1 MKHDYLKSIALSF
14 LRLKLKSLLLVLL
27 IFLSLNLHAQNHNVN
42 FETKKITVEQAC
54 NAIQD
59 QLKMDVFYSNS
70 ELNAQKVINLPKTS
84 LSLTMLMNLIC
95 DGKYQ
100 FTIKNKIVT
109 IRILTR
115 PNQPPTIKRLMG
127 VVRDEEG
134 EPLPGAV
141 VRVKGVKDV
150 ATTGLDGRYDIRIP
164 HNIDKPLVTISFLG
178 MQPLEFVGDSDAS
191 LAVLKFSQNTLN
203 EVVITGFEV
212 TDRRKSTS
220 SIVSVGMDKLIEPA
234 SISVDNM
241 LRGKVAGMSVL
252 SQSSSVGA
260 APKIRIRGS
269 STLVGNREPLWVV
282 DGIVLEDPVP
292 IKPEE
297 LNSMDYVNLIGNAI
311 SGLNPEDIDRI
322 DVLKDASA
330 TALYG
335 TKAGNGVIVIT
346 TKRGKMGKPAVRY
359 TANMTISGRPEMKDM
374 YRMNSEQRINLSEDM
389 HNMGIPTSITSYG
402 VGYEGLLNQ
411 LQLGQIS
418 HDEFALGVK
427 KLKELNTD
435 WYDLLFRNGLSQNH
449 TVSVS
454 GANEIINYYTSIGFS
469 DIVGSSLNEKGNRY
483 TGSAK
488 IDLNLSKKLK
498 VGVKLDISNND
509 NERPHSSIDLNS
521 YAYKTS
527 RAITPYED
535 DGSMMRYN
543 AASGGLPGSGYFTYN
558 VFDELANSG
567 QTNKTLSMLSSL
579 NLTYKFNDD
588 LRLEA
593 IGSYNKSSTN
603 SESYASESSYYV
615 SKNYRKFEG
624 PLPPNANTMSS
635 FVQKSGVLIPYGGIL
650 TGNNYN
656 NTTLTGR
663 GQLTYNHKF
672 GDHFVN
678 FMAGSEVRSNTY
690 IGNSYS
696 ALGYYPE
703 RGLSTATIDP
713 GIWLGYANLLQ
724 TSQPMFTNRRSNSVS
739 FFASTSYTYD
749 NRYTANVNVRA
760 DASNKLGQSK
770 ESMFLPIWSMSG
782 RWNIDQERFMKRIK
796 WISGLSLRFSWGTQG
811 NVTDAHN
818 PNMITK
824 FGKFDDKA
832 QEQTLSIVSLPNKGL
847 KWEKNTNTNL
857 GTDLSLFNSRL
868 NVSAEYYYKKGTDQ
882 LIAAPIDPTNG
893 ANTMMINYGNLIN
906 EGWEIAVS
914 AMPVKTKNFAWNVTF
929 NTGKNKNKVTNA
941 GLGTGSYS
949 GDQAQYK
956 LNQNMLDAYL
966 NGSIIESGKSLNS
979 FYSYRFAGLDSN
991 GYPTYKGIN
1000 TKDENGNVVI
1010 SSREEAFAQGLEY
1023 SGKRV
1028 PDFTG
1033 GFGSSMA
1040 YKNFRLNAQ
1049 FSMQFGAKMRLNDLF
1064 SERPTVS
1071 PYENASIELLSR
1083 WQKPGDERITNIPR
1097 LNGSDIKIKDLGAF
1111 VEGGNAVVGT
1121 GLYSMYNNSN
1131 IRVVSANFIR
1141 CTSINLSYYFD
1152 NKILQML
1159 RVKNANISF
1168 AVSNPFVF
1176 ASKDLK
1182 GRDPEQISMGNGA
1195 LPPLKSYTFSL
1206 SITL

>member
-14 LRLKLKSLLLVLL
+14 LRIKLKSLLLVLL
-27 IFLSLNLHAQNHNVN
+27 IFLSLNLHAQNQNVN
-42 FETKKITVEQAC
+42 FETKKITIEQAC
-54 NAIQD
+54 TAIQE
-59 QLKMDVFYSNS
+59 QLKIDVFFSNS
-70 ELNAQKVINLPKTS
+70 ELNVQKVINLPKS
-84 LSLTMLMNLIC
+84 NLPLSMLMNLIC

-100 FTIKNKIVT
+100 YTLKNKIIT

-141 VRVKGVKDV
+141 VRVKGVSDV
-150 ATTGLDGRYDIRIP
+150 TTTGLDGRYDIRIP
-164 HNIDKPLVTISFLG
+164 HNMAKPLVTVSFMG
-178 MQPLEFVGDSDAS
+178 MEPLEFEGDSDAS
-191 LAVLKFSQNTLN
+191 IAVLKFAQNTLN

-220 SIVSVGMDKLIEPA
+220 SIVSVGMDKLIEPSA
-234 SISVDNM
+234 VSLDNM

-260 APKIRIRGS
+260 TPKIRIRGS
-269 STLVGNREPLWVV
+269 STLLGNREPLWVV

-292 IKPEE
+292 LKPEE

-346 TKRGKMGKPAVRY
+346 TKRGKIGKPAVRY
-359 TANMTISGRPEMKDM
+359 TANLSITGRPQMDDM

-389 HNMGIPTSITSYG
+389 HNMGIPASVTSYG
-402 VGYEGLLNQ
+402 VGYEGLLSQ

-435 WYDLLFRNGLSQNH
+435 WYDLLYRNGLSQNH

-454 GANEIINYYTSIGFS
+454 GANDAINYYTSIGFS
-469 DIVGSSLNEKGNRY
+469 DIVGSSINEKGNRY
-483 TGSAK
+483 SGTAK
-488 IDLNLSKKLK
+488 IDFNLSKKLK
-498 VGVKLDISNND
+498 VGVKFDISNNV

-521 YAYKTS
+521 YAYNTS
-527 RAITPYED
+527 RAISPYNE
-535 DGSMMRYN
+535 DGSLMRYN
-543 AASGGLPGSGYFTYN
+543 IASGGLPGSGYFTYN
-558 VFDELANSG
+558 IFDELANTG
-567 QTNKTLSMLSSL
+567 QSSKTLSMVSSL
-579 NLTYKFNDD
+579 NLTYKINDD
-588 LRLEA
+588 FRIEA
-593 IGSYNKSSTN
+593 IGSYNKSNSN
-603 SESYASESSYYV
+603 SESFASESSYYV
-615 SKNYRKFEG
+615 SRYYRKFEG
-624 PLPPNANTMSS
+624 PLPANANTSPS
-635 FVQKSGVLIPYGGIL
+635 FTYNSGVLIPYGGLL
-650 TGNNYN
+650 TGNNYDN
-656 NTTLTGR
+656 STLTGSGR
-663 GQLTYNHKF
+663 LTYNHKF
-672 GDHFVN
+672 GDHFIN
-678 FMAGSEVRSNTY
+678 FLAGSEVRSNSY

-713 GIWLGYANLLQ
+713 GVWLGYANLLQ
-724 TSQPMFTNRRSNSVS
+724 TSQPVFTNRRSNSVS
-739 FFASTSYTYD
+739 FFASASYTYD

-782 RWNIDQERFMKRIK
+782 RWNIDQERFMKKIK

-832 QEQTLSIVSLPNKGL
+832 QEQTLSLVSLPNKGL

-857 GTDLSLFNSRL
+857 GSDISLFNSRL
-868 NVSAEYYYKKGTDQ
+868 TFSAEYYYKKGTDQ
-882 LIAAPIDPTNG
+882 LVPAPIDPTNG
-893 ANTMMINYGNLIN
+893 ANTMIINYGNLIN
-906 EGWEIAVS
+906 EGWELALS
-914 AMPVKTKNFAWNVTF
+914 AIPIRTKNFMWNVTF
-929 NTGKNKNKVTNA
+929 NTGKNKNTVTNA
-941 GLGTGSYS
+941 GTGTQSYV
-949 GDQAQYK
+949 GDQSITS
-956 LNQNMLDAYL
+956 LNQNMLDSYL
-966 NGSIIESGKSLNS
+966 DGSLIESGRSLNS
-979 FYSYRFAGLDSN
+979 FYSYRFNGLDN
-991 GYPTYKGIN
+991 YGYPTYKGISA
-1000 TKDENGNVVI
+1000 KDENGNVVI
-1010 SSREEAFAQGLEY
+1010 STREEAFAQGLEY
-1023 SGKRV
+1023 SGKRE

-1033 GFGSSMA
+1033 GFGSLMS
-1040 YKNFRLNAQ
+1040 YKNFTLNAQ

-1064 SERPTVS
+1064 NDKPTLS
-1071 PYENASIELLSR
+1071 PYDNASIELLDR
-1083 WQKPGDERITNIPR
+1083 WQKPGDEKTTNIPR
-1097 LNGSDIKIKDLGAF
+1097 LNGSDIKIKDKGAY
-1111 VEGGNAVVGT
+1111 VEGGSAVIGT
-1121 GLYSMYNNSN
+1121 GIYSMYNKSN

-1141 CTSINLSYYFD
+1141 CTSISLSYYFEK
-1152 NKILQML
+1152 NILEML

-1168 AVSNPFVF
+1168 SVSNPFVF

-1182 GRDPEQISMGNGA
+1182 GRDPEQVSSNGA
-1195 LPPLKSYTFSL
+1195 LPPLKNYTFSL